1 MTVKKGLTSLANSDP
16 NFSNQAL
23 ENAINEIKAIDK
35 DDGYLFIKSQFD
47 MDAAIH
53 NNTVLTTTQKNDALS
68 TLYAAQPHLQ
78 IGRYLNDTIRHT
90 NTILDGTIMPITS
103 GDIQTFTFLEA
114 MQLVNGLE
122 TTIPFIYGV
131 TASEKSRGVKHHF
144 GILNNMFVRTEDS
157 TEPLFTR
164 LTRILTLIRDTA
176 TAGGGSS
183 ALAIGTAAVRY
194 SNTQLVTFLAGIRD
208 DSTDFQETL
217 NNRVNQAAGNM
228 ASLNTRIGNALQGD
242 PIAELTAIREE
253 VINQQ
258 NLEDSNIKSL
268 RTYSTTVSDYLA
280 YAGLAE
286 NADLRVFLTRVA
298 QNKNWQNYYETYK
311 QNQAYLNPIFTTDS
325 DSDKSSLID
334 RILSD
339 SGLPDV
345 LDPTEYKAVA
355 DKSERDDRIDT
366 AGYDLLTDE
375 QRITRSCEQLG
386 LVTQNRALI
395 DQSTRLLDNLNQHD
409 RDKVASD
416 LDLNESSETL
426 S

>member
-1 MTVKKGLTSLANSDP
+1 MPVKKGLTSLANSDP

-47 MDAAIH
+47 MDTAIH
-53 NNTVLTTTQKNDALS
+53 NNTVLTTTQKNDALA

-78 IGRYLNDTIRHT
+78 IGRYLNDLVRHT

-114 MQLVNGLE
+114 MQLVNGIQ
-122 TTIPFIYGV
+122 TTIPFLYGV
-131 TASEKSRGVKHHF
+131 TASQKSRGVDDHF

-183 ALAIGTAAVRY
+183 ALAIGSAAVRF
-194 SNTQLVTFLAGIRD
+194 SNTQLITFLAGIRD

-228 ASLNTRIGNALQGD
+228 ASLNTRIANALQGD
-242 PIAELTAIREE
+242 PIAELTDIREKI
-253 VINQQ
+253 VIQQ

-268 RTYSTTVSDYLA
+268 RTYSITISDYLS
-280 YAGLAE
+280 YAGLGE
-286 NADLRVFLTRVA
+286 NEDLRVFLTRVA
-298 QNKNWQNYYETYK
+298 QNTNWRNYFETYK
-311 QNQAYLNPIFTTDS
+311 QNKSYVNPIFTIDT
-325 DSDKSSLID
+325 DSDKSSIID
-334 RILSD
+334 KVLSD

-345 LDPTEYKAVA
+345 TDATDFKAVA
-355 DKSERDDRIDT
+355 DKAERDDRIDT
-366 AGYDLLTDE
+366 AGFSPLTDE
-375 QRITRSCEQLG
+375 QRVTRSCEQLG
-386 LVTQNRALI
+386 LVTANRSIL
-395 DQSTRLLDNLNQHD
+395 DQSTRLLTNMNQHD
-409 RDKVASD
+409 RDKIAAD

>member
-47 MDAAIH
+47 MDTAIH
-53 NNTVLTTTQKNDALS
+53 NNTVLTTTQKNDALA

-78 IGRYLNDTIRHT
+78 IGRYLNDLVRHT

-114 MQLVNGLE
+114 MQLVNGIQ
-122 TTIPFIYGV
+122 TTIPFLYGV
-131 TASEKSRGVKHHF
+131 TASQKSRGVDDHF

-183 ALAIGTAAVRY
+183 ALAIGSAAVRF
-194 SNTQLVTFLAGIRD
+194 SNTQLITFLAGIRD

-228 ASLNTRIGNALQGD
+228 ASLNTRIANALQGD
-242 PIAELTAIREE
+242 PIAELTDIREKI
-253 VINQQ
+253 VIQQ

-268 RTYSTTVSDYLA
+268 RTYSITISDYLS
-280 YAGLAE
+280 YAGLGE
-286 NADLRVFLTRVA
+286 NEDLRVFLTRVA
-298 QNKNWQNYYETYK
+298 QNTNWRNYFETYE
-311 QNQAYLNPIFTTDS
+311 QNKSYVNPIFTIDT
-325 DSDKSSLID
+325 DSDKSSIID
-334 RILSD
+334 KVLSD

-345 LDPTEYKAVA
+345 TDATDFKAVA
-355 DKSERDDRIDT
+355 DKAERDDRIDT
-366 AGYDLLTDE
+366 AGFSPLTDE
-375 QRITRSCEQLG
+375 QRVTRSCEQLG
-386 LVTQNRALI
+386 LVTANRSIL
-395 DQSTRLLDNLNQHD
+395 DQSTRLLTNMNQHD
-409 RDKVASD
+409 RDKIAAD

>member
-1 MTVKKGLTSLANSDP
+1 MPVKKGLTSLANSDP

-53 NNTVLTTTQKNDALS
+53 NNTVLTTTQKNDALA

-78 IGRYLNDTIRHT
+78 IGRYLNDLIRHT

-114 MQLVNGLE
+114 MQLVNGLD
-122 TTIPFIYGV
+122 TTIPLIYGV
-131 TASEKSRGVKHHF
+131 PASEKSRAVKHHF
-144 GILNNMFVRTEDS
+144 GILNNMFVRSEDS

-183 ALAIGTAAVRY
+183 ALAIGSAAVRY
-194 SNTQLVTFLAGIRD
+194 SNTQLITFLAGIRD

-228 ASLNTRIGNALQGD
+228 SALNTRISDALAGD

-253 VINQQ
+253 VIIQQ

-268 RTYSTTVSDYLA
+268 RTYSTTVSEYLS
-280 YAGLAE
+280 YAGLGE
-286 NADLRVFLTRVA
+286 NEDLRVFLARVA
-298 QNKNWQNYYETYK
+298 QNSNWKTYFETYE
-311 QNQAYLNPIFTTDS
+311 QNQSYINPIFTVST
-325 DSDKSSLID
+325 DSDKSSLIE
-334 RILSD
+334 RVLSD

-345 LDPTEYKAVA
+345 TDATDFKAVA
-355 DKSERDDRIDT
+355 DKAERDDRIDT
-366 AGYDLLTDE
+366 AGFSPLTDE
-375 QRITRSCEQLG
+375 QRITKSCEQLG
-386 LVTQNRALI
+386 LVTANRTIL
-395 DQSTRLLDNLNQHD
+395 DQSTRLLTNMNQHD
-409 RDKVASD
+409 RDKIAAD

>member
-47 MDAAIH
+47 MDTAIH
-53 NNTVLTTTQKNDALS
+53 NNTVLTTTQKNDALA

-78 IGRYLNDTIRHT
+78 IGRYLNDLVRHT

-114 MQLVNGLE
+114 MQLVNGIQ
-122 TTIPFIYGV
+122 TTIPFLYGV
-131 TASEKSRGVKHHF
+131 TASQKSRGVDDHF

-183 ALAIGTAAVRY
+183 ALAIGSAAVRF
-194 SNTQLVTFLAGIRD
+194 SNTQLITFLAGIRD

-228 ASLNTRIGNALQGD
+228 ASLNTRIANALQGD
-242 PIAELTAIREE
+242 PIAELTDIREKI
-253 VINQQ
+253 VIQQ

-268 RTYSTTVSDYLA
+268 RTYSITISDYLS
-280 YAGLAE
+280 YAGLGE
-286 NADLRVFLTRVA
+286 NEDLRVFLTRVA
-298 QNKNWQNYYETYK
+298 QNTNWRNYFETYK
-311 QNQAYLNPIFTTDS
+311 QNKSYVNPIFTIDT
-325 DSDKSSLID
+325 DSDKSSIID
-334 RILSD
+334 KVLSD

-345 LDPTEYKAVA
+345 TDATDFKAVA
-355 DKSERDDRIDT
+355 DKAERDDRIDT
-366 AGYDLLTDE
+366 AGFSPLTDE
-375 QRITRSCEQLG
+375 QRVTRSCEQLG
-386 LVTQNRALI
+386 LVTANRSIL
-395 DQSTRLLDNLNQHD
+395 DQSTRLLTNMNQHD
-409 RDKVASD
+409 RDKIAAD